1 MDMTSAIKVC
11 FRKYFDF
18 KGRAARP
25 EFWWFQLFI
34 ILTTLCLSFLAIQET
49 MRNSP
54 IIEVCI
60 FILVFGTLLPSLAV
74 MVRRLHDINLSGY
87 WVIPYL
93 ILMFRD
99 IVPLGISHHVP
110 YVMSLSFHLLL
121 IGYIGTGIYFLCKK
135 GDAKINQYGPPLTFE
150 KDYA

>member
-34 ILTTLCLSFLAIQET
+34 ILVGIGLGFLLIQEIT
-49 MRNSP
+49 RDNVILDALTNLFF
-54 IIEVCI
+54 IIV
-60 FILVFGTLLPSLAV
+60 FIPSFAV
-74 MVRRLHDINLSGY
+74 AARRLHDVNLSGY
-87 WVIPYL
+87 WQLPY
-93 ILMFRD
+93 ILLTFAGYLPTHKLPS
-99 IVPLGISHHVP
+99 IVFLTYNVLMLCYIIAGIC
-110 YVMSLSFHLLL
+110 
-121 IGYIGTGIYFLCKK
+121 FLCKK
-135 GDAKINQYGPPLTFE
+135 GDENANQYGPPPTFE